1 MNATSLPFVLGFYGE
16 SNTGKTTLLVDLIQR
31 LLNEGFT
38 VATIKQTD
46 KPISID
52 TQAKDT
58 WKHAKAGA
66 SLVVFSTTTETSYL
80 LQHQQTIQEM
90 LQIIHQIS
98 PCDIVLIEGARDK
111 IIPKIRL
118 GSPTVERD
126 HTVHLEAIDIEHIMA
141 YIHQHINREGMT
153 LESSIEVKVNGK
165 SLPLSEFPAEFITST
180 ILGMLSSLKG
190 VNTIHTVEI
199 ILKQ

>member
-1 MNATSLPFVLGFYGE
+1 MNTTSLPFVLGFYGE

-31 LLNEGFT
+31 LLSEGFT

-52 TQAKDT
+52 TQGKDT

-80 LQHQQTIQEM
+80 LQHPQTTQEILQTIR
-90 LQIIHQIS
+90 QIN
-98 PCDIVLIEGARDK
+98 PYDIVLIEGAQDE
-111 IIPKIRL
+111 IIPKICL
-118 GSPTVERD
+118 GSSTGERS
-126 HTVHLEAIDIEHIMA
+126 HTVHLTNVDVEHIMT
-141 YIHQHINREGMT
+141 YIHQHITKGGMAIKG
-153 LESSIEVKVNGK
+153 SIDIKVNGK

-190 VNTIHTVEI
+190 VDTIDTVEI
-199 ILKQ
+199 NLKQ